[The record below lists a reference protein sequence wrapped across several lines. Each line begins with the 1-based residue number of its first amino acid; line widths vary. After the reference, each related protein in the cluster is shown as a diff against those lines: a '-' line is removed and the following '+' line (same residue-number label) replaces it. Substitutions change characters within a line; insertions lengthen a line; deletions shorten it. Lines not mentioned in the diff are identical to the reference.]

1 MIVFYD
7 SDCLLCSR
15 TIRFL
20 RYVDKKGQLTFEALQ
35 SDKARTMSVL
45 ICAEGSG
52 IARLSR
58 LPKAEQDRQCL
69 GAENFTTLYVWH
81 KNKCYEKSEAIFE
94 ICRFLGGFWRIFLLF
109 AYLPKSWLNAL
120 YDFVA
125 RNRYK
130 WFGKT
135 DTCALPISQKK

>member
-35 SDKARTMSVL
+35 SDKVRTMSVL
-45 ICAEGSG
+45 ICLRQ
-52 IARLSR
+52 ARHT
-58 LPKAEQDRQCL
+58 QNV

-81 KNKCYEKSEAIFE
+81 NNKCCEKSEAIFE
-94 ICRFLGGFWRIFLLF
+94 ICRGLGGFWRIFLLF

-120 YDFVA
+120 YDWVS

-130 WFGKT
+130 WFGKSE
-135 DTCALPISQKK
+135 TCTFPINQKK

>member
-1 MIVFYD
+1 MIIFYD

-35 SDKARTMSVL
+35 SEKAQALPAL
-45 ICAEGSG
+45 ICLRQ
-52 IARLSR
+52 ARHT
-58 LPKAEQDRQCL
+58 QNV

-81 KNKCYEKSEAIFE
+81 KNKCYGKSEAIFE
-94 ICRFLGGFWRIFLLF
+94 ICRVLGGFWRILLLF

-120 YDFVA
+120 YDWVS

-130 WFGKT
+130 WFGKSE
-135 DTCALPISQKK
+135 TCTLPINQKK